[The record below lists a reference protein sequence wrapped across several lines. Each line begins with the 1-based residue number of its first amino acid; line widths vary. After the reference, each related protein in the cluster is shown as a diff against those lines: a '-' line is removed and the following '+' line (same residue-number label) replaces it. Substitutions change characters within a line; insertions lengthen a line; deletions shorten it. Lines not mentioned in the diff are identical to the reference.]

1 MHYLFNNIEDFA
13 NALSVWGEISKFG
26 SSIGTMSSQSNES
39 IFEEST
45 FTTID
50 YLESMLESI
59 VDSNKTTPTMVS
71 NWETL

>member
-1 MHYLFNNIEDFA
+1 
-13 NALSVWGEISKFG
+13 
-26 SSIGTMSSQSNES
+26 MSSQSNES

-71 NWETL
+71 N